1 MIYYN
6 NPTMDCGGGVTK
18 SQGAHFT
25 CQELLNYIRS
35 NINSQAK
42 FFILP
47 IRNDAYTGVWVPPTN
62 YPNLTIHTLYLY
74 DTYNSSKVCAFNF
87 NNGNAPGTLGQRY
100 IIRNGNIEGNGNA
113 QLSVVTINGTRAYEM
128 YNYASM
134 GVTDY
139 IFYTDI
145 EGFNVVYNDDPVN
158 PYELFRYVNTN
169 SGRTL
174 VKYVTTEQPIFNNE
188 NASLK
193 FVNNNYT
200 IINSA
205 FCYNA
210 DVAGDSDNKKAC
222 SALFFN
228 HSVTIY
234 SYWSDNDGA
243 TWYQGSRS
251 LYTISYSSG
260 NYTTYGN
267 NMGKFPN
274 TNVIYSLN
282 ISSVKEFIS
291 SNIPVFTDRTE
302 YMNYIQHPYVPYN
315 WQSVLSIQGN
325 DKTYLL
331 SSIFNI
337 NNGNPVNNVS
347 TQGNLSLASSTEVDT
362 LISEVVLDMSKV
374 KVTYDIPAGTYSYIK
389 LVYKR
394 GSAPTSVSDGTAINI
409 TQSSTSQVID
419 GIADGG
425 TYWFV
430 IFTDVSKSSA
440 KSIQTQNV
448 PTILWDIDRGIKH
461 SMCSDFVSVKQNY
474 DAYLWEFIDT
484 YRLVGSG
491 SNTPPGAG
499 NTSIT
504 FQKGIKRKY
513 ATKMY
518 IEIQCSRSY
527 TLQWANSAM
536 RLADT
541 KTATGALPSG
551 YLRVNFVSGN
561 SGGVTDNYTHTTPYY
576 TLPKMLIE
584 IDISS
589 VGADTM
595 WYLAFWKCN
604 EYTEITKCYFNAP
617 VEIES

>member
-1 MIYYN
+1 MGYSWQIKPDDSMSLPFLTYSPANVIYRTISQIKGYLTAKGYNAALLTWNSRGGYNGYMI
-6 NPTMDCGGGVTK
+6 VT
-18 SQGAHFT
+18 HFG
-25 CQELLNYIRS
+25 
-35 NINSQAK
+35 NINSDLHLATDVYFSK
-42 FFILP
+42 S
-47 IRNDAYTGVWVPPTN
+47 NYTIG
-62 YPNLTIHTLYLY
+62 YPKPA
-74 DTYNSSKVCAFNF
+74 SSS
-87 NNGNAPGTLGQRY
+87 
-100 IIRNGNIEGNGNA
+100 IE
-113 QLSVVTINGTRAYEM
+113 QTWM
-128 YNYASM
+128 
-134 GVTDY
+134 
-139 IFYTDI
+139 FY
-145 EGFNVVYNDDPVN
+145 VYNDGSGIVN
-158 PYELFRYVNTN
+158 QTGSTWNRFAETKTVDGITYWTPKNPSSEHPPI
-169 SGRTL
+169 
-174 VKYVTTEQPIFNNE
+174 YVTTYDGNIYYHGDVPSSWRNITLNLNWGSAFQCEITDFNLLNLTSWPDDISSYVQAPTGKNADFSGGTMFGSSPNYVSGRRDGTSITVYMDVYMQGYSHFVYGNE
-188 NASLK
+188 NLANSQRWG
-193 FVNNNYT
+193 FV
-200 IINSA
+200 A
-205 FCYNA
+205 A
-210 DVAGDSDNKKAC
+210 VDDVSQKGFFAMLIKDSGFSRVSFWAGTS
-222 SALFFN
+222 
-228 HSVTIY
+228 
-234 SYWSDNDGA
+234 
-243 TWYQGSRS
+243 
-251 LYTISYSSG
+251 
-260 NYTTYGN
+260 
-267 NMGKFPN
+267 PP
-274 TNVIYSLN
+274 SLN
-282 ISSVKEFIS
+282 HTWRNGMYTLLIGSEHI
-291 SNIPVFTDRTE
+291 
-302 YMNYIQHPYVPYN
+302 YN
-315 WQSVLSIQGN
+315 WQSVTYIGN
-325 DKTYLL
+325 YLL
-331 SSIFNI
+331 SNILNI
-337 NNGNPVNNVS
+337 NNGEPVNNVS
-347 TQGNLSLASSTEVDT
+347 VQGNLSLASQTAVDS
-362 LISEVVLDMSKV
+362 LISEVVLDMSKI
-374 KVTYDIPAGTYSYIK
+374 KVTYSIPSDTYSYIK

-394 GSAPTSVSDGTAINI
+394 GSAPTSVSDGTAITI
-409 TQSSTSQVID
+409 TQVSTEQIID

-430 IFTDVSKSSA
+430 IFTDISRSNA
-440 KSIQTQNV
+440 MSIETEAV
-448 PTILWDIDRGIKH
+448 PMILWDKDLGVKH
-461 SMCSDFVSVKQNY
+461 PMCSDYVSVKQNY